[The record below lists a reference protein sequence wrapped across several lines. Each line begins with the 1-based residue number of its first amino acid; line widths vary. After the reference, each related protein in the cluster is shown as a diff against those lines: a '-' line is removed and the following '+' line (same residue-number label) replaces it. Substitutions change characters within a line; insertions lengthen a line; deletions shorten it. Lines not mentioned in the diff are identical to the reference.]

1 MRMGEFLA
9 AHTEIWGLLGF
20 LGAGIYIYWIAP
32 ESEWRIAISAIGGL
46 LGAILFFL
54 IGNWS

>member
-1 MRMGEFLA
+1 MEALLA
-9 AHTEIWGLLGF
+9 AHTEIWGLLGY
-20 LGAGIYIYWIAP
+20 LCAGIYIYWIAP
-32 ESEWRIAISAIGGL
+32 ESEWRITISAIGGL